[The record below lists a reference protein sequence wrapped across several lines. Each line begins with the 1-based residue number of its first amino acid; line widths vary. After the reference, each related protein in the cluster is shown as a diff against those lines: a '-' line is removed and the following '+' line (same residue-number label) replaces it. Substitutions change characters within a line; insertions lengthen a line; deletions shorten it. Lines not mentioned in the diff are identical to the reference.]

1 MAKSKKREDKEA
13 AYQEALEAL
22 VSAPCCT
29 PVPDVR
35 FVNSEVVSVHMHHRG
50 INCGG
55 RMDLYPLAEWWL
67 EVDTRAD
74 SSTV

>member
-13 AYQEALEAL
+13 AYQEAIAM
-22 VSAPCCT
+22 APCCT

-50 INCGG
+50 TFCGG
-55 RMDLYPLAEWWL
+55 KMDLYPLAKWWM

-74 SSTV
+74 SAAV